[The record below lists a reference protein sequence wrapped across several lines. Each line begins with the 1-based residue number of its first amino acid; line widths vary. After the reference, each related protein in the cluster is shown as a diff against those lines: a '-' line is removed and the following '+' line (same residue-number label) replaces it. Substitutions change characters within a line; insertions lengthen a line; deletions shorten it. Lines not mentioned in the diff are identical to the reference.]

1 MFNGRETQY
10 SDEIIRST
18 GFWGDITVADFQQQ
32 RGIPLQVPVE
42 LVKAS
47 LVYAMQ
53 SIELDLAEVE
63 QAYLQ
68 QAVSSAADIA
78 GTKINGEN
86 HVQTLYKK
94 AVFARAKHDLLP
106 EFATLSARELHEKR
120 DVIAEQ
126 KQLLA
131 EATMAIRAL
140 KGKRRGGV
148 HLL

>member
-18 GFWGDITVADFQQQ
+18 GFWGDIAVADFQQQ
-32 RGIPLQVPVE
+32 RSIPLQVPVE
-42 LVKAS
+42 LVKTS
-47 LVYAMQ
+47 LVYAMR
-53 SIELDLAEVE
+53 SIELELVEVE

-131 EATMAIRAL
+131 ETTMAIRAL

>member
-18 GFWGDITVADFQQQ
+18 GFWGDIAVADFQQQ
-32 RGIPLQVPVE
+32 RSIPLQVPVE

>member
-10 SDEIIRST
+10 SDEIIHST
-18 GFWGDITVADFQQQ
+18 GFWGDIAVADFQQQ
-32 RGIPLQVPVE
+32 RSIPLQVPVE
-42 LVKAS
+42 LVKTS
-47 LVYAMQ
+47 LVYAMR
-53 SIELDLAEVE
+53 SIELELVEVE

-120 DVIAEQ
+120 DVTKEQ
-126 KQLLA
+126 KKLLS
-131 EATMAIRAL
+131 EVTFVIRAL

>member
-18 GFWGDITVADFQQQ
+18 GFWGDIAVADFQQQ

-120 DVIAEQ
+120 DVIVEQ